1 MITYATT
8 IISLIALVCYS
19 ALLLVV
25 LRKVIRSKIALF
37 FSLYLLSM
45 IIWSFSAFMIFA
57 DLGPQDT
64 LFWNRVLVVGSM
76 ALPIAFFGFVEAFL
90 KRNPRIMLY
99 VGLLTYIL
107 IQTLNVMGLV
117 ITESYMVNGL
127 MYNVYGPGVALAGI
141 SWVFYIGLSA
151 FDLMREHRRTKDSN
165 YRNRIKYLILAI
177 LVIFS
182 GTLTNLT
189 VLRTLPGDVAF
200 NVISALLITYAILRH
215 QLMDISIVV
224 RKSMLYS
231 IPTLLIIASYY
242 LVIYLTLWIFRSI
255 SGIQVYLISIIVVIV
270 TALIVQPLRDK
281 TQFWI
286 DRLFFREKYDV
297 NLMLQR
303 VSQTAAYFLDLD
315 KLIEMILA
323 EVKFTLHINRVFFFI
338 RKQESGEFVMIA
350 HNGQNPSVNLK
361 FGINHPIVQALSDL
375 DHALSIHD
383 LNIMPQF
390 RALWGQE
397 REILEEIGAE
407 LLIPLKVE
415 DELVGIFSVG
425 PRISG
430 DTYTEDDQR
439 ILITLANQ
447 TAVAIENARLY
458 SAEQSR
464 REELDSLY
472 HLARQLGETD
482 EVDVVLHS
490 IVSHIVEIAHLTFVR
505 FLIIDDND
513 TLRCEACHSI
523 PELEGDLA
531 LRIIEPAPALP
542 YYHSALKQKK
552 PLILSRNEPFLTDEA
567 RHALMLDQVCTL
579 CLFPFYMG
587 NQSAGL
593 LVLGEASQEALEPFD
608 AEKLRLISTIVDQGA
623 NSLERAKLHE
633 QMEETFLETVL
644 VLANAIDARDKYT
657 GNHGQQIAFFA
668 EEVCRELNCNEE
680 VIQAV
685 HWAALLHDIGKIGI
699 PDDILR
705 KPGLLDEEEW
715 KIMKRHP
722 EVGAGIMA
730 PVKKFANVVPLI
742 HSHHERYDGTG
753 YPLGLKGEVIPFG
766 ARLLAIVDAYGAMTD
781 VRIYRNKRQPVEAI
795 DELRRFKGTQ
805 FDPDLVEVFI
815 KILERDATKLQG

>member
-1 MITYATT
+1 
-8 IISLIALVCYS
+8 
-19 ALLLVV
+19 
-25 LRKVIRSKIALF
+25 
-37 FSLYLLSM
+37 
-45 IIWSFSAFMIFA
+45 MIFA

-270 TALIVQPLRDK
+270 IALIVQPLRDK

-350 HNGQNPSVNLK
+350 NNGQNPSVNLK

-490 IVSHIVEIAHLTFVR
+490 IVSHVVEIAHLTFVR

-523 PELEGDLA
+523 PELESDLA
-531 LRIIEPAPALP
+531 LRKIEPAPALP

-644 VLANAIDARDKYT
+644 VLANAIDARDKYIS
-657 GNHGQQIAFFA
+657 NHGQQIAFFA

-699 PDDILR
+699 PDGILR

-781 VRIYRNKRQPVEAI
+781 VRVYRNKRQHVEAI
-795 DELRRFKGTQ
+795 DELRCFKGTQ

>member
-1 MITYATT
+1 
-8 IISLIALVCYS
+8 
-19 ALLLVV
+19 
-25 LRKVIRSKIALF
+25 
-37 FSLYLLSM
+37 
-45 IIWSFSAFMIFA
+45 MIFA
-57 DLGPQDT
+57 DFGVLNT
-64 LFWNRVLVVGSM
+64 LFWNRVMVVGSM
-76 ALPIAFFGFVEAFL
+76 ALPITFFGFVEAFL
-90 KRNPRIMLY
+90 MRNRRIMLY
-99 VGLLTYIL
+99 VGFLSYIL
-107 IQTLNVMGLV
+107 IQILNAMGLV
-117 ITESYMVNGL
+117 ITESYMANGL
-127 MYNVYGPGVALAGI
+127 LYNDYGPGVALAGI

-151 FDLMREHRRTKDSN
+151 FDLLREHRRTKDSN
-165 YRNRIKYLILAI
+165 YRNRIKYLFLAI
-177 LVIFS
+177 LMIFS

-200 NVISALLITYAILRH
+200 NVISELLITYAILRH
-215 QLMDISIVV
+215 QLMDLSIVV
-224 RKSMLYS
+224 RKGMLYS
-231 IPTLLIIASYY
+231 IPTLLIVASYY
-242 LVIYLTLWIFRSI
+242 LVIYLTLSIFHSI
-255 SGIQVYLISIIVVIV
+255 SDIQVFLTSLIIVIV

-286 DRLFFREKYDV
+286 DRLFFREKYDA

-323 EVKFTLHINRVFFFI
+323 EVKFTFHINRVFFFI
-338 RKQESGEFVMIA
+338 RKRESGEFIMIT
-350 HNGQNPSVNLK
+350 HNGQNPSANLK

-375 DHALSIHD
+375 DHALTIHD
-383 LNIMPQF
+383 LNIKPQF

-415 DELVGIFSVG
+415 GELVGIFSVG

-430 DTYTEDDQR
+430 DTYTEDDQH

-464 REELDSLY
+464 REELDALY

-482 EVDVVLHS
+482 EVDAVLHS
-490 IVSHIVEIAHLTFVR
+490 IVYHIVEIAHLTFVR
-505 FLIIDDND
+505 FLIVDDNN
-513 TLRCEACHSI
+513 TFRCMACHSLR
-523 PELEGDLA
+523 ELEGDLA
-531 LRIIEPAPALP
+531 LRKIEPVSALP

-552 PLILSRNEPFLTDEA
+552 PLVLSRNEPNLTDEA
-567 RHALMLDQVCTL
+567 RHALMLDQVSTL

-587 NQSAGL
+587 NQPVGL
-593 LVLGEASQEALEPFD
+593 LVLGEARQEAREPFD
-608 AEKLRLISTIVDQGA
+608 GEKLRLISTIVDQGA
-623 NSLERAKLHE
+623 NSLERAKMHE
-633 QMEETFLETVL
+633 QSEETFLETVL
-644 VLANAIDARDKYT
+644 VLANAIDARDTYT

-668 EEVCRELNCNEE
+668 EEVCHELNCNEE

-705 KPGLLDEEEW
+705 KPGLLNEEEW
-715 KIMKRHP
+715 KIMKHHP
-722 EVGAGIMA
+722 EEGARIVA
-730 PVKKFANVVPLI
+730 PVKKLANVAPLI

-753 YPLGLKGEVIPFG
+753 YPLGLKGEEIPFG

-781 VRIYRNKRQPVEAI
+781 VRVYRKNRQPIEAI
-795 DELRRFKGTQ
+795 DELRRCKGTQ
-805 FDPDLVEVFI
+805 FDPDLVEIFI
-815 KILERDATKLQG
+815 KILERDASKLQVSIPIECK

>member
-270 TALIVQPLRDK
+270 IALIVQPLRDK

-361 FGINHPIVQALSDL
+361 FGINHPIVQALSHL

-390 RALWGQE
+390 HALWGQE

-490 IVSHIVEIAHLTFVR
+490 IVSHVVEIAHLTFVR

-513 TLRCEACHSI
+513 ILRCEACHSI
-523 PELEGDLA
+523 PELENDLA
-531 LRIIEPAPALP
+531 LRKIEPAPALP

-567 RHALMLDQVCTL
+567 RHALMLDQVFTL

-633 QMEETFLETVL
+633 QMEETFLEMVL
-644 VLANAIDARDKYT
+644 VLANAIDARDTYT

-668 EEVCRELNCNEE
+668 EEVCHELNCNEE

-699 PDDILR
+699 PDGILR

-781 VRIYRNKRQPVEAI
+781 VRVYRNKRQPVEAI
-795 DELRRFKGTQ
+795 DELRRCKGTQ

>member
-25 LRKVIRSKIALF
+25 LRKVIRSKITLF

-76 ALPIAFFGFVEAFL
+76 ALPIAFYGFVEAFL

-141 SWVFYIGLSA
+141 SCVFYIGLSA

-350 HNGQNPSVNLK
+350 NNGQNPSVNLK
-361 FGINHPIVQALSDL
+361 FGINHPIVQALSHL

-390 RALWGQE
+390 HALWGQE
-397 REILEEIGAE
+397 REILEEIWAE

-425 PRISG
+425 PRIS
-430 DTYTEDDQR
+430 
-439 ILITLANQ
+439 
-447 TAVAIENARLY
+447 
-458 SAEQSR
+458 
-464 REELDSLY
+464 
-472 HLARQLGETD
+472 
-482 EVDVVLHS
+482 
-490 IVSHIVEIAHLTFVR
+490 
-505 FLIIDDND
+505 
-513 TLRCEACHSI
+513 
-523 PELEGDLA
+523 
-531 LRIIEPAPALP
+531 
-542 YYHSALKQKK
+542 
-552 PLILSRNEPFLTDEA
+552 
-567 RHALMLDQVCTL
+567 
-579 CLFPFYMG
+579 
-587 NQSAGL
+587 
-593 LVLGEASQEALEPFD
+593 
-608 AEKLRLISTIVDQGA
+608 
-623 NSLERAKLHE
+623 
-633 QMEETFLETVL
+633 
-644 VLANAIDARDKYT
+644 
-657 GNHGQQIAFFA
+657 
-668 EEVCRELNCNEE
+668 
-680 VIQAV
+680 
-685 HWAALLHDIGKIGI
+685 
-699 PDDILR
+699 
-705 KPGLLDEEEW
+705 
-715 KIMKRHP
+715 
-722 EVGAGIMA
+722 
-730 PVKKFANVVPLI
+730 
-742 HSHHERYDGTG
+742 
-753 YPLGLKGEVIPFG
+753 
-766 ARLLAIVDAYGAMTD
+766 
-781 VRIYRNKRQPVEAI
+781 
-795 DELRRFKGTQ
+795 
-805 FDPDLVEVFI
+805 
-815 KILERDATKLQG
+815 